1 MSGSER
7 WLLPEGIEE
16 VLPDEARRLEAMR
29 RQVLDLFVTWGYEPV
44 MPPLIEYLE
53 ALLTGV
59 GKELDLQ
66 IFKLT
71 DQVSGR
77 MMGARADITPQAAR
91 IDAHY
96 LKRKGPARLCYIG
109 PALRTRPD
117 EFAGSREPLQLG
129 AELFGHTGPGSDAEV
144 LRLMITT
151 LRTIGIDNLHLDLG
165 NVAVFRGLAAAAG
178 IDSQQEDALF
188 EAMQRKAEAEI
199 RQMLN
204 EWAVN
209 KKSAEMLVSLV
220 DLNGDGS
227 TLDAAKEK
235 LAGAPEGVKRALE
248 ELSEVAALLQ
258 RDEPGFKLHFDL
270 AELSGYGYHTGIVF
284 SAFVPGHGKAL
295 ANGGRYDGIGEAFGR
310 RRSATGFST
319 DLRQL
324 MRLSSGGEETLG
336 GILAPDVD
344 DESLRNEIS
353 ELRLKGERVVQELPG
368 QEVIPEELSCDRE
381 LINEKGKWVV
391 KALSR

>member
-1 MSGSER
+1 MSGPER

-44 MPPLIEYLE
+44 MPPMIEYLE

-66 IFKLT
+66 TFKLT
-71 DQVSGR
+71 DQMSGR
-77 MMGARADITPQAAR
+77 MMGARADMTPQAAR

-117 EFAGSREPLQLG
+117 EFAGSRELLQLG
-129 AELFGHTGPGSDAEV
+129 AELFGHSGPASDAEV

-151 LRTIGIDNLHLDLG
+151 LRTIGIDNLHIDLG
-165 NVAVFRGLAAAAG
+165 NVAVFRGLTSLSG
-178 IDSQQEDALF
+178 IDSEQESSLF

-199 RQMLN
+199 RQMLEN
-204 EWAVN
+204 WSVDPAVG
-209 KKSAEMLVSLV
+209 EMLVNLV
-220 DLNGDGS
+220 DLNGDAS
-227 TLDAAKEK
+227 TLDRAQET
-235 LAGAPEGVKRALE
+235 LAGAPDAVKRALE
-248 ELSEVAALLQ
+248 ELRQVAGRVQLHMPDYA
-258 RDEPGFKLHFDL
+258 LHFDL
-270 AELSGYGYHTGIVF
+270 AELSGYDYHTGIVF

-324 MRLSSGGEETLG
+324 MRLSSEKEETLA
-336 GILAPDVD
+336 GILAPDVE
-344 DESLRNEIS
+344 DEALRNTIIR
-353 ELRLKGERVVQELPG
+353 LRSKGERVIQVLPG
-368 QEVIPEELSCDRE
+368 QEVLADELGCDRE
-381 LINEKGKWVV
+381 LVNEKGSWGV
-391 KALSR
+391 KTLSR